1 MPSPHSVRG
10 HFLSTC
16 SGPRVASPGNF
27 SPQASPCLRVFSPS
41 LCFKNEITISYYSLE
56 LLVFPRI
63 YFDDRVLEKTLFIDP
78 FCKYLPPG
86 VRQCAQHGGV
96 GVGGW
101 RGGVHGGAARWVV
114 PSDQREGS
122 SPYSSVSSSLTCSF
136 ISRRLLLLQHCAKST
151 GP

>member
-27 SPQASPCLRVFSPS
+27 SPQASPCLGVFSPS
-41 LCFKNEITISYYSLE
+41 LCFKNGITISYYSLE

-63 YFDDRVLEKTLFIDP
+63 YFDDRLLEKTLFTDP

-86 VRQCAQHGGV
+86 VRQCAQHGGCRAALLA
-96 GVGGW
+96 GSSLPA
-101 RGGVHGGAARWVV
+101 REKAVHH
-114 PSDQREGS
+114 QREGS
-122 SPYSSVSSSLTCSF
+122 SQYSSVSSSLTCSF
-136 ISRRLLLLQHCAKST
+136 ISRRLLLLQHCAKTT